1 MLVGLSM
8 RRQCRAICVKRA
20 IYFSRSRRECPRRY
34 FGREESDSV
43 NLQRPRGRGS
53 RRRLRRLCLLIGL
66 DTCCQAAAVAR
77 GGAAESDATAARRS
91 DTPSM
96 TMPLFVHEENSRC
109 GWLITP
115 FTDAAAALNVAPH
128 TLSIPPNRCLFKI
141 LLPFCRTSFWRQF
154 LQV

>member
-1 MLVGLSM
+1 MYDGRLAYVRGSASFCGSSRRESQIKREAEMLVGLSM

-109 GWLITP
+109 G
-115 FTDAAAALNVAPH
+115 
-128 TLSIPPNRCLFKI
+128 
-141 LLPFCRTSFWRQF
+141 
-154 LQV
+154 